1 MIQFRNSIENISE
14 YQMGM
19 LPQGARKLDTPST
32 EEMLKI
38 AMPICIVI
46 CILFSGTV
54 FYKVY
59 TAPKVEVLPL
69 FIGIALGLAGGGV
82 LLVVHEW
89 LHAIVYPKEATVTI
103 AKIKGKILFVALAS
117 YPLKRSRFI
126 LMCLLPFI
134 LGIIPY
140 VLFILYEPVNM
151 LLSGVLFGLSG
162 MGMASPYPDV
172 FNTLVVLKQCKKTD
186 KIMFYGDD
194 MYCISNDYN

>member
-14 YQMGM
+14 YQKGM
-19 LPQGARKLDTPST
+19 LPKGARKLDTPST

-46 CILFSGTV
+46 CIFLSGTV
-54 FYKVY
+54 FYKIY

-69 FIGIALGLAGGGV
+69 FIGIALGLVGGAT
-82 LLVVHEW
+82 LFVVHEW

-103 AKIKGKILFVALAS
+103 ARIKGKLLFVALAS

-134 LGIIPY
+134 LGIVPY
-140 VLFILYEPVNM
+140 ILFIVSEPINM
-151 LLSGVLFGLSG
+151 LLDGVLIGLAG
-162 MGMASPYPDV
+162 MGMVSPYPDV
-172 FNTLVVLKQCKKTD
+172 FNTMVVLKQCKRTD
-186 KIMFYGDD
+186 EIMFYEDD
-194 MYCISNDYN
+194 MYCISRV